1 MMQLQFAFFVHIN
14 VPTSINMASRDGPMA
29 RASDGS
35 DYIYREKVADR
46 YIISLVNKKRFKF
59 TAFLHFLLTL
69 LMVCRLAGSFFVIF
83 GLRPHSFLQKLSFP
97 RAQAWEY
104 VWLFSILSTIFGLL
118 ALKRNRSFLMQQFL
132 IGILVFGFG
141 PVCWA
146 MYDMSD
152 DMLSYYV
159 NRETKQMFLGFPWVA
174 LCYIFFV
181 IAIQVH
187 FFGLLFAWNC
197 LKAWNAG
204 TAGRKKLH

>member
-1 MMQLQFAFFVHIN
+1 MKLSNIVCSIPPYIFLIFFYFC
-14 VPTSINMASRDGPMA
+14 SS
-29 RASDGS
+29 
-35 DYIYREKVADR
+35 
-46 YIISLVNKKRFKF
+46 VNKTRFEF
-59 TAFLHFLLTL
+59 TAFPHFLLTL
-69 LMVCRLAGSFFVIF
+69 LMVCRLAVSFFVMF
-83 GLRPHSFLQKLSFP
+83 GMRPPSILQKLRFP

-174 LCYIFFV
+174 LCYNYFLCHSYPSTFLWPFV
-181 IAIQVH
+181 
-187 FFGLLFAWNC
+187 C
-197 LKAWNAG
+197 LELSKSLEC
-204 TAGRKKLH
+204 RYCR